1 MKKPTA
7 DEFGLT
13 QQDISIFQAEESQT
27 PRIKLILAGLAT
39 IPLTMFFSAGVLG
52 GILSLFIGNAAFGL
66 AALVGL
72 FGSFF
77 LIEWKQIF
85 RMRCKY
91 YKEKRPSYISFKK
104 QLGYYTAHIK
114 ALETNRLK
122 AEKAEMQK
130 NYEYWFSLDGK
141 RFEEDLKAL
150 LLRSKYTSVR
160 LTPTT
165 GDQGIDLWATA
176 PDGRTAIFQ
185 CKAHKKK
192 IGPSAVRDLFGTF
205 VALKGKADYAV
216 MVALSGCTSG
226 ARTYAQQNGIYVWTI
241 NDILKL
247 NKKDR

>member
-1 MKKPTA
+1 MKKPFPE
-7 DEFGLT
+7 DFGLT
-13 QQDISIFQAEESQT
+13 EKDISLFTSAELET
-27 PRIKLILAGLAT
+27 PKHQLILTGLAG
-39 IPLTMFFSAGVLG
+39 IPVCMFFATGILGSFLSIFIGSEAFGIAAVLG
-52 GILSLFIGNAAFGL
+52 FLS
-66 AALVGL
+66 
-72 FGSFF
+72 SFF
-77 LIEWKQIF
+77 LIQWKQIF
-85 RMRCKY
+85 RR
-91 YKEKRPSYISFKK
+91 RSSYFRERRSSYVLFKK
-104 QLGYYTAHIK
+104 KLGYYTAHIK

-160 LTPTT
+160 LTPVT

-226 ARTYAQQNGIYVWTI
+226 ARTYAQQNGIQMWTI
-241 NDILKL
+241 NNILKL